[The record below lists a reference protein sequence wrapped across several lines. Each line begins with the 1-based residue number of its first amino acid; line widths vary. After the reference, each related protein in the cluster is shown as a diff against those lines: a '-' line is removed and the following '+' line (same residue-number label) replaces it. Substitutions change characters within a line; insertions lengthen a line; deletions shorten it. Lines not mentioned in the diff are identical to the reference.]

1 MIVQIIGKV
10 TYPITLDP
18 TVWIF
23 DDRKRTFSE
32 VFGEGISTGEEQE
45 IDELREQAE
54 RFNRAMYQQ
63 KVSPPVNKSVN
74 RYEKERAIKGTFL
87 MPLLPFL
94 YTSEISDEAK
104 TAVLETSD
112 GDISITTE
120 KIRDSYALFAE
131 KGKPLK
137 EDGPIHIYF
146 GDESNLNDPITGV
159 KKIRFE

>member
-1 MIVQIIGKV
+1 MIVQITGKV

-23 DDRKRTFSE
+23 DDRKLTFSE
-32 VFGEGISTGEEQE
+32 IFEDGITSEEERE

-63 KVSPPVNKSVN
+63 KVTPPVNKSVN
-74 RYEKERAIKGTFL
+74 RYEKERAVKGTFL

-94 YTSEISDEAK
+94 HTSDIHDEAK
-104 TAVLETSD
+104 TAVLETSE
-112 GDISITTE
+112 GE
-120 KIRDSYALFAE
+120 KSVTAEEIRDAYALFAE

-137 EDGPIHIYF
+137 DDGPIHLYM
-146 GDESNLNDPITGV
+146 GDGSNKDEPIKGI